1 VAAVKSHEADRF
13 IAGPPPGVFLYLL
26 YGTDAGLVSER
37 ARKILSRATSGAS
50 DPFNLVRIS
59 GDELAEDPARLADE
73 ANTVPLF
80 GARRAIA
87 VTAQGKSFAAAIEP
101 LLKAPPRDCT
111 IVIEAGSLKKDAPL
125 RSLCERAQGAAA
137 IPCYP
142 DSAQDIARLIEAEAA
157 AAGLP
162 VAPAAKAFLVS
173 QLGEDRLAT
182 RSEIE
187 KLFLFAHG
195 GKEITLEH
203 VRAVCCNASG
213 LIASDAVNAAFAG
226 DYAGLDAAL
235 RHLFAGAG
243 DYHAVLAAALR
254 HALDLHRARR
264 ETADGGPGSL
274 RVAPAFSAF
283 KQREAFESHLRSW
296 TRPGLELATGVLAA
310 AAAATRGEPKL
321 GRPLTERALWE
332 VARLA
337 RGKGAGGKPEL
348 T

>member
-1 VAAVKSHEADRF
+1 MAAVKSHEASRF
-13 IAGPPPGVFLYLL
+13 IASPPPGVFLYLL

-37 ARKILSRATSGAS
+37 ARKILSRATCGAS
-50 DPFNLVRIS
+50 GPFNLVRIS
-59 GDELAEDPARLADE
+59 GDELAEDPARLAEE

-80 GARRAIA
+80 GTRRAIA
-87 VTAQGKSFAAAIEP
+87 VTAQSKSFAAAIEP

-142 DSAQDIARLIEAEAA
+142 DSPQDIARLIDAEAA
-157 AAGLP
+157 AEGLT

-182 RSEIE
+182 RSELE

-203 VRAVCCNASG
+203 VRAVCSNASG

-254 HALDLHRARR
+254 HALDLHRARL
-264 ETADGGPGSL
+264 ETAVGQGSS
-274 RVAPAFSAF
+274 RGAPAFIAF
-283 KQREAFESHLRSW
+283 KQRDAFESHLRGW
-296 TRPGLELATGVLAA
+296 TRPGLEQATGVLAA
-310 AAAATRGEPKL
+310 TAAATRSEPKL
-321 GRPLTERALWE
+321 GRSLTERALWE

-337 RGKGAGGKPEL
+337 RSKGESGKPGL

>member
-1 VAAVKSHEADRF
+1 MSAVKSHEADRF
-13 IAGPPPGVFLYLL
+13 IAAPPPGVFLYLL

-37 ARKILSRATSGAS
+37 ARQILSRATSGAS

-87 VTAQGKSFAAAIEP
+87 VTAQGKSFAAAVEP

-157 AAGLP
+157 AAGLSI
-162 VAPAAKAFLVS
+162 APAAKAFLLS

-195 GKEITLEH
+195 GREITLEH
-203 VRAVCCNASG
+203 VRAVCSNASG

-226 DYAGLDAAL
+226 DYAGLDSAL
-235 RHLFAGAG
+235 RHLFAGTG

-254 HALDLHRARR
+254 HALDLHRARQ
-264 ETADGGPGSL
+264 ETAEGQASSRG
-274 RVAPAFSAF
+274 APAFFAF
-283 KQREAFESHLRSW
+283 KQRDAFESHLRGW
-296 TRPGLELATGVLAA
+296 TRPRLELATGVLAQ

-321 GRPLTERALWE
+321 GRSLTERALWE
-332 VARLA
+332 VAKLA
-337 RGKGAGGKPEL
+337 RGKGASGKTGL

>member
-1 VAAVKSHEADRF
+1 MAAVKSHEADRF

-26 YGTDAGLVSER
+26 YGPDAGLVSER
-37 ARKILSRATSGAS
+37 ARKILSRVTAGSA
-50 DPFNLVRIS
+50 DPFSLVRIS

-73 ANTVPLF
+73 ANTIPLF

-87 VTAQGKSFAAAIEP
+87 VTAQSKSFAAAVEP

-111 IVIEAGSLKKDAPL
+111 IVIEAGALKKDSPL

-157 AAGLP
+157 AAGLT
-162 VAPAAKAFLVS
+162 VAPAAKAFLLS

-182 RSEIE
+182 RAEIE
-187 KLFLFAHG
+187 KLFLYAHG

-203 VRAVCCNASG
+203 VRAVCSNASG

-226 DYAGLDAAL
+226 DFAGLDAAL

-264 ETADGGPGSL
+264 EPADEPGSS
-274 RVAPAFSAF
+274 RGAPAFSGF

-321 GRPLTERALWE
+321 GRSLTERALWE

-337 RGKGAGGKPEL
+337 RGKGAGEKPGL